1 MITLAALNQRAES
14 GVGQYV
20 DFSMA
25 EALSASLP
33 EALLEY
39 QMTGEEPAPS
49 GNDDSYAF
57 PHDVYKCAGDD
68 RWIAIEVH
76 DYTQWRALCAAI
88 GRGDWLEDRALYA
101 ARARR
106 ELSDEIDAAIA
117 AWTSTLDDW
126 QAFQTLQGAGVPC
139 GPSLDMGRL
148 HAERQLNEGGYL
160 TAVQYPDDSQ
170 RILPT
175 LPWRMDGQRTNNVK
189 PAPTLGQ
196 DSDYVYRQLLG
207 LTPKEI
213 TALTDEQV
221 IY

>member
-39 QMTGEEPAPS
+39 QMTGAEPVPS
-49 GNDDSYAF
+49 GNDDAQAS
-57 PHDVYKCAGDD
+57 PHSVYRCAGED

-76 DYTQWRALCAAI
+76 DDTKWRALCGII
-88 GRGDWLEDRALYA
+88 GRGDWLEDDALSTVEG
-101 ARARR
+101 RR
-106 ELSDEIDAAIA
+106 ERSDEIDAAIT
-117 AWTSTLDDW
+117 AWTSKMDDW
-126 QAFQTLQGAGVPC
+126 LAFDALQSAGIPC

-160 TAVQYPDDSQ
+160 TTVEYPDGAK

-175 LPWRMDGQRTNNVK
+175 LPWRMDGQRTNNVH

-196 DSDYVYRQLLG
+196 DSDYVYRELLG
-207 LTPKEI
+207 LNQEEI
-213 TALTDEQV
+213 SELTETQV